1 MKVSNEVVSQFLS
14 GAKQLLNTQCRF
26 LDIYEKMINDNRKN
40 VYAEFF
46 NINNKI
52 KHYKYQKMDQNVH
65 RYSAYILKNINK
77 EGSKRIILKMNN
89 SPSWGEI
96 FWATLMSG
104 FIPLLLDAKLA
115 KDNVENIAKQSKA
128 IAIISDDNHEY
139 SFKKIRLDNILQS
152 SDSINDNTQWE
163 NEVIFSS
170 SGTTGDAK
178 LMIFNGENFVHQI
191 CCSLDMSKDS
201 VDIMYPNKCGKVKI
215 LAMVPF
221 HHIFGFV
228 AVFLWYTF
236 YGKTLVFPKSN
247 TPTDLLNICQKVGI
261 THVYSVPLFWDSLAL
276 NINRKFAMQ
285 SDDKKA
291 LLDKMIRYNLKEID
305 AKEAGLAASPVVS
318 GKVKGML
325 LGKKVKYCISGGGYL
340 SNETLRTIN
349 GLGYPLY
356 NGYGMTEVGVT
367 SVELVNDV
375 NVRLLGHI
383 GRPLHDV
390 EYHIANPKETGEGE
404 LLIKSPT
411 IHIREII
418 AGEEKETVL
427 DNGYFH
433 TGDIAL
439 FADNG
444 YVIKGRIKDVIINE
458 NGENIFPDELEIYFK
473 DLPNVTNLSV
483 LGVPNKDKFTHE
495 DIALVLELDDKTTE
509 EAIKELEKQIKEIS
523 LPHDVKIDNIYLAKN
538 RLPLANN
545 MKVKRFAI
553 RKDIEN
559 CSNKYVLI
567 NAKKVSPKTRKF
579 SEDALNNIVPEVR
592 KIFSKILVLPTF
604 KIDDE
609 DHWIND
615 LGGDSMNYV
624 ELVQEID
631 KNFSIEIPEE
641 KYGKMTCVND
651 FVEEIV
657 RLQK

>member
-1 MKVSNEVVSQFLS
+1 MKKNNETISQFLA
-14 GAKQLLNTQCRF
+14 GASRLLNTERRF
-26 LDIYEKMINDNRKN
+26 QDIYQMMINDNRKN

-46 NINNKI
+46 NLTNKI
-52 KHYKYQKMDQNVH
+52 KKYKYVKMDKNVH
-65 RYSAYILKNINK
+65 QYSAYIVGKIAKNADN
-77 EGSKRIILKMNN
+77 RVILKVAN

-104 FIPLLLDAKLA
+104 FVPVLVDAKLP
-115 KDNVENIAKQSKA
+115 KDNVENLAKQA
-128 IAIISDDNHEY
+128 RAQAIITDDNNEY
-139 SFKKIRLDNILQS
+139 TIQKVRVDSILQS
-152 SDSINDNTQWE
+152 SEGSSDKVEWA

-178 LMIFNGENFVHQI
+178 LMVFNGENFVHQI
-191 CCSLDMSKDS
+191 CCSLNMGKESL
-201 VDIMYPNKCGKVKI
+201 DIMYPKKFGKVKI
-215 LAMVPF
+215 LAMIPF

-247 TPTDLLNICQKVGI
+247 TPSDILMICQKVGI

-276 NINRKFAMQ
+276 QIQRKFAMQ
-285 SDDKKA
+285 SEEKQ
-291 LLDKMIRYNLKEID
+291 LLLNKMIAYNLKEID
-305 AKEAGLAASPVVS
+305 MKEAGLASAPVVS
-318 GKVKGML
+318 SKVKGML
-325 LGKKVKYCISGGGYL
+325 LGSKVKYCISGGGYL
-340 SNETLRTIN
+340 SYDTSRVIN

-367 SVELVNDV
+367 SVELSNDV
-375 NVRLLGHI
+375 NIRLLGHI
-383 GRPLHDV
+383 GHPLYDV
-390 EYHIANPKETGEGE
+390 EYALSNGGENGSE

-418 AGEEKETVL
+418 GGKEAETIL

-433 TGDIAL
+433 TGDIAIKEG
-439 FADNG
+439 DG
-444 YVIKGRIKDVIINE
+444 YIIKGRIKDVIINA

-473 DLPNVTNLSV
+473 NLPNVTNLSI
-483 LGVPNKDKFTHE
+483 LGVINKDKALHE
-495 DIALVLELDDKTTE
+495 DITLVLEIDDKASE
-509 EAIKELEKQIKEIS
+509 EDIKEIDQIVKTTK
-523 LPHDVKIDNIYLAKN
+523 LPHDVKIDNVYLAKN

-545 MKVKRFAI
+545 MKVKRFVI
-553 RKDIEN
+553 KKEIESG
-559 CSNKYVLI
+559 SNKFVLI
-567 NAKKVSPKTRKF
+567 NARKTSTKVRNF
-579 SEDALNNIVPEVR
+579 SEDALKNILPEVR

-609 DHWIND
+609 DHWVND

-631 KNFSIEIPEE
+631 RFFDIEIDEDM
-641 KYGKMTCVND
+641 YGKLTCVND

-657 RLQK
+657 KLKK